1 MDAQL
6 LERDGYEWSTLW
18 WNLQK
23 VAGYIRDNPG
33 LVNYGSRHRKGL
45 PISSSIAES
54 AVNQVV
60 SHRMA
65 KNQQMRWSDE
75 GAHLLAQVRVQEING
90 ELRPRA
96 VSTPQRSPKPLH
108 DPQWDAYLMSLAA

>member
-1 MDAQL
+1 
-6 LERDGYEWSTLW
+6 
-18 WNLQK
+18 
-23 VAGYIRDNPG
+23 
-33 LVNYGSRHRKGL
+33 
-45 PISSSIAES
+45 
-54 AVNQVV
+54 
-60 SHRMA
+60 MA
-65 KNQQMRWSDE
+65 KSQQMRWSDE